1 MFRGC
6 PNLTTFASDLSS
18 LTNGYY
24 MFYDCDGLTS
34 FTSDLS
40 SLTQGTSM
48 FPFSTNLKYF
58 NSDLSSLEKGT
69 MMFEYCSQLREFWC
83 DLPSLTDGS
92 YMFSDCWNL
101 ISFTSGVPLLSNG
114 KGMFDG
120 CSKLTTF
127 TSSLSNLDSASKMF
141 KGCSLNQESIYKIAN
156 TIKDV
161 SSIGGGIYIGNSPD
175 VPTSVLEEC
184 GNIIY
189 NKGWNVFFNDVY
201 KAKIDITAENGFVP
215 DASKWNEFILSN
227 LPDRKITSVSDG
239 KLFANAEVIG
249 IIDSDNIT
257 DGSHLMSLS
266 YIESWDVP
274 LTKLTNGD
282 HMFYACNLSE
292 FNVPLTNLTYG

>member
-1 MFRGC
+1 MFK
-6 PNLTTFASDLSS
+6 FSSDLK
-18 LTNGYY
+18 
-24 MFYDCDGLTS
+24 D
-34 FTSDLS
+34 
-40 SLTQGTSM
+40 
-48 FPFSTNLKYF
+48 F
-58 NSDLSSLEKGT
+58 NSDLSSLESGS
-69 MMFEYCSQLREFWC
+69 MMFEYCSQLREFSC
-83 DLPSLTDGS
+83 DLPSLTYGFC
-92 YMFSDCWNL
+92 MFSNCRNL
-101 ISFTSGVPLLSNG
+101 ISFTSEVPLLSNG
-114 KGMFDG
+114 YHMFDG

-127 TSSLSNLDSASKMF
+127 TSSLSNLDSAPKMF

-161 SSIGGGIYIGNSPD
+161 SSSGGGGICIGNSPD

-215 DASKWNEFILSN
+215 DASKWNEFILTN

-239 KLFANAEVIG
+239 KLFANDEVIG

-257 DGSHLMSLS
+257 DGSDLMCLS

-274 LTKLTNGD
+274 LTKLTNGYN
-282 HMFYACNLSE
+282 MFYACNFSE
-292 FNVPLTNLTYG
+292 FNVPLTNLTNGMCMFQFCRKLTTFNSDLSKLT